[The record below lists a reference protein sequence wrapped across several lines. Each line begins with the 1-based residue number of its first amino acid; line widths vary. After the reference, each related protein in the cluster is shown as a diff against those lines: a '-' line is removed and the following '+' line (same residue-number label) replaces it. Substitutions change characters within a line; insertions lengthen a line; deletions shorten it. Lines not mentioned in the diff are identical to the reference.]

1 MAHVLPE
8 GVSAGEMKDSERASA
23 AVLAP
28 PSPLGRVGVG
38 IGGAAEKEHAEWE
51 RLVFRRSHLHLGRE
65 EAFYRSCRLLAHERD
80 EHAGVAEGGAAGG
93 EVARGMAGGGA
104 GGNRRLSR
112 FPVRPLS
119 RAKESPEGSDSAGG
133 GGEEGDGG
141 DGSSSYEGGG
151 DGSSSYEGGGGDGGG
166 GGGGGLRLR
175 LGHPCL
181 LRGDEHE
188 FDWGA
193 RWGATPTRH
202 ARARVASLL
211 TAGR

>member
-38 IGGAAEKEHAEWE
+38 VGGAAEKEHAEAE

-65 EAFYRSCRLLAHERD
+65 EAFFRSCRLLAHERD

-104 GGNRRLSR
+104 GATETVALSGAAAVAR
-112 FPVRPLS
+112 KGV
-119 RAKESPEGSDSAGG
+119 A
-133 GGEEGDGG
+133 
-141 DGSSSYEGGG
+141 
-151 DGSSSYEGGGGDGGG
+151 
-166 GGGGGLRLR
+166 GGLRIGR
-175 LGHPCL
+175 RWR
-181 LRGDEHE
+181 RGGG
-188 FDWGA
+188 W
-193 RWGATPTRH
+193 RRQ
-202 ARARVASLL
+202 
-211 TAGR
+211 